1 MIIINTLYLLLG
13 LLLVVKGADI
23 LLSSAIAY
31 GKKYKISDFFIGLI
45 IVGFGTS
52 LAELLVSVD
61 AILKNAPDLSIGNV
75 VGSNISNILLVSGVA
90 LFFSNIN
97 LKNISKFD
105 ITFHLI
111 SHILFL
117 LIIWVYIF
125 NFVAGVLFIT
135 LFIFYIYK
143 SFQRS
148 SNENVSELDIDDF
161 LTKLTFSKPLIYGV
175 PITASSIL
183 ITLIGAELT
192 VNSVI
197 TISKFFGISESFLAL
212 TIVAIGT
219 SLPEIITSIR
229 AAQKK
234 RAELIIGNIIGSNIY
249 NLLLIL
255 GLVSLFEAFNF
266 SKDILLFEVIFL
278 VLCVIGLSLLLFF
291 KKELKSQNS
300 FLFLIIYSF
309 YLLNLYFNNF

>member
-1 MIIINTLYLLLG
+1 M
-13 LLLVVKGADI
+13 
-23 LLSSAIAY
+23 
-31 GKKYKISDFFIGLI
+31 
-45 IVGFGTS
+45 
-52 LAELLVSVD
+52 
-61 AILKNAPDLSIGNV
+61 
-75 VGSNISNILLVSGVA
+75 
-90 LFFSNIN
+90 
-97 LKNISKFD
+97 
-105 ITFHLI
+105 
-111 SHILFL
+111 
-117 LIIWVYIF
+117 
-125 NFVAGVLFIT
+125 
-135 LFIFYIYK
+135 
-143 SFQRS
+143 
-148 SNENVSELDIDDF
+148 DIDDF